1 MTAPLLELD
10 AVSHAFDGGRIP
22 VLHDISLSVA
32 PGDAIAIE
40 GPSGCGKSTLLG
52 LMAGLATPTRGALRW
67 NGAPVLTPEAW
78 AALRATG
85 IGIVFQDYALLPAL
99 TAEENVELA
108 LFGQVA
114 GPAHRRAIARD
125 RLAEAGVAAC
135 AARRPPELS
144 GGERRR
150 VGLARA
156 LANEPALLLADEP
169 TANLDRAAAALVG
182 DLLLGLH
189 ARRGMALVVVSH
201 DAALLARF
209 PRRLRIEDGRLLP
222 QAAEAAA

>member
-1 MTAPLLELD
+1 MAAPLLELD

-22 VLHDISLSVA
+22 VLHDIHLSIA
-32 PGDAIAIE
+32 PGEAVAIE

-52 LMAGLATPTRGALRW
+52 LMAGLATPTRGTLRW
-67 NGAPVLTPEAW
+67 NGEPVTTQAAW
-78 AALRATG
+78 AALRARG
-85 IGIVFQDYALLPAL
+85 IGIIFQDYALLPAL

-114 GPAHRRAIARD
+114 SPARRRALARE

-135 AARRPPELS
+135 ATRRPPELS

-169 TANLDRAAAALVG
+169 TANLDRASAALVT
-182 DLLLGLH
+182 DLLLGLQ
-189 ARRGMALVVVSH
+189 ASRGMAMVVVSH
-201 DAALLARF
+201 EPGLLARF

-222 QAAEAAA
+222 AEAEAAA